1 MAGIRQVEVRQGGA
15 RGGGLLGPLRAAG
28 SGAAAPAAEELVR
41 ILLGLYGDGLGHIMA
56 ALHESGDAGAAVLD
70 KLLADPLVESLLVLH
85 DLHPLDVDAKIQRAL
100 DGVRPYLG
108 SHAGGGDRK

>member
-1 MAGIRQVEVRQGGA
+1 MAEVRQVGA
-15 RGGGLLGPLRAAG
+15 RVEELLGTLRS
-28 SGAAAPAAEELVR
+28 SGNKSAAPAAEELVR
-41 ILLGLYGDGLGHIMA
+41 ILLGLYGDGLGHIMT

-85 DLHPLDVDAKIQRAL
+85 DLHPLDIDTRIQRAL

-108 SHAGGGDRK
+108 SHAGGV